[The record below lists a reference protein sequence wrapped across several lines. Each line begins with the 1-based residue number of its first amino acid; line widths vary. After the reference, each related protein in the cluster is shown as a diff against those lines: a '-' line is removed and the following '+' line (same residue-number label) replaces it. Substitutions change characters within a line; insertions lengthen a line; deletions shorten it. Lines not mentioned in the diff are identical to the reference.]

1 MKISGVDRCSWL
13 IQSSAPL
20 ERCPLIVPFNPRRF
34 EPSFEPRTTSTCTN
48 PFVRRERGS
57 GATADFPPLLPPSPV
72 LHRFHD
78 VALTLFPYRESLLEG
93 KDSPPWGIVID
104 PSPPKRFHS
113 FSTPL
118 LFLLIQHWNISIGR
132 SRLLRILALT
142 RILVKGV
149 PSIAFQLHEGIA

>member
-1 MKISGVDRCSWL
+1 MVNSIERPSRALPSDRTF
-13 IQSSAPL
+13 QPSSFRTL
-20 ERCPLIVPFNPRRF
+20 FRTSHNFNLHESVRTER
-34 EPSFEPRTTSTCTN
+34 E
-48 PFVRRERGS
+48 RERGS

-104 PSPPKRFHS
+104 LSPPKRFHS